1 MSTVHQPQSKQ
12 SIEWSLYPN
21 PFKNQINV
29 EGVES
34 GTVEVWDISGRKIL
48 ALPVAP
54 IIDLPEMERG
64 TYFFVILDLEGNR
77 QTVFTQIK
85 ND

>member
-1 MSTVHQPQSKQ
+1 
-12 SIEWSLYPN
+12 
-21 PFKNQINV
+21 
-29 EGVES
+29 
-34 GTVEVWDISGRKIL
+34 VEVWDISGRKIL
-48 ALPVAP
+48 SLPVAP

-77 QTVFTQIK
+77 QKVFTQIK